1 LIHSALSNPLS
12 ACLDFTNPRPCVW
25 NKLPA
30 SRHQRIMKKLLL
42 CLLAAC
48 LAAAPLARAEDNF
61 DDLVNHLKDAETILR
76 DFMSNPDT
84 AIPPAVLA
92 KARGL
97 VIAHQFKASFLL
109 GFQGGYA
116 ITLVKKRDGHWSVPG
131 FMHAGEASLGLQV
144 GGKATDL
151 VYVLTDE
158 ETAHRLLQ
166 TRFNIGVDAKAV
178 AGPHASEADNSTDI
192 LKTPVLIYSKTE
204 GLYVGAT
211 IKSGYLTRDD
221 TSNQLFYHTHYGLP
235 EILYSDWV
243 TPAPEA
249 TPLMNYVQQ
258 IAP

>member
-1 LIHSALSNPLS
+1 MHSALSNLPG
-12 ACLDFTNPRPCVW
+12 ACLYFTHPRARAR
-25 NKLPA
+25 NKPPV
-30 SRHQRIMKKLLL
+30 SRHQRIMKKHLL

-48 LAAAPLARAEDNF
+48 LAAVPLARADDNF
-61 DDLVNHLKDAETILR
+61 GELVDHLKNSESILR
-76 DFMSNPDT
+76 DFMGNPDT

-97 VIAHQFKASFLL
+97 VIAHQFKAGFLL

-116 ITLVKKRDGHWSVPG
+116 VALVKKRDGHWSVPG
-131 FMHAGEASLGLQV
+131 FMKAGEASLGLQV

-151 VYVLTDE
+151 VYVLMDE
-158 ETAHRLLQ
+158 DATHRLLE

-178 AGPHASEADNSTDI
+178 AGPHASEADSSTEI
-192 LKTPVLIYSKTE
+192 LKTPVLIYSKSS
-204 GLYVGAT
+204 GLYAGAT

-243 TPAPEA
+243 TPAPESA
-249 TPLMNYVQQ
+249 PLMNYVQQ